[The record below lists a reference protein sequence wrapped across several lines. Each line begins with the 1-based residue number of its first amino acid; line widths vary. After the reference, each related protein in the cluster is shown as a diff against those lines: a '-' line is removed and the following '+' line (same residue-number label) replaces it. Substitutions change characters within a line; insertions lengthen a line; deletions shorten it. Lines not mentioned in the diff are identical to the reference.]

1 MDPTTELWVDALD
14 FTEKGGWK
22 EDTQFV
28 HLMGSGYLMA
38 ADEPGIPVED
48 AVIRVQIPS
57 SGRYRVWVRD
67 RNWLR
72 WHSPGQ
78 FRILVNG
85 CQEGNVLGKILSDAW
100 VWEIAGDYD
109 LEEGETE
116 LRVRDLTGYFGR
128 FAAILLTTDFDYV
141 PPREVERVQKER
153 ARIRGLSME
162 ATFGGTYEVIV
173 VGGGPGG
180 VPAAIASA
188 RGGAK
193 TLLIQDR
200 PMLGGNAGPEV
211 GITMDGAVAEHVYA
225 RETGIAEEIRR
236 LRDADPEY
244 YGDWSRAM
252 TKLAE
257 AEPNLTL
264 VYNTHVMD
272 AKMDGNR
279 ILSVT
284 GMNIRTLEQVRYAAD
299 IFIDCTGDAWLGYY
313 AGAKFRY
320 GREAHA
326 EFGEDSAPLLA
337 DTLTMSGCLKSGNL
351 PFFTKEDHPVSYHAP
366 AWVPELPKTDREF
379 ARGIPG
385 DGNKIHWWL
394 EVPNEYD
401 DIWDGEE
408 TRDALLLVVLGYYDH
423 AKNYWSGRARFQNYA
438 LHFSGI
444 FNGRRETRRLVGD
457 YILTEED
464 CVSGRQFEDTVSYTG
479 WCLDV
484 HNPKGI
490 YSGMEGASY
499 CSKAIVQAKIPYR
512 SLYSVNI
519 ENLLMAGRNISCTHM
534 ALGTVRL
541 ENTIAAIGQAAGT
554 AASLCVRFAENPR
567 GIYLRHLGALQQEL
581 IKNDQFIPGFRN
593 EDPRDPCRTASVK
606 ASSYSTK
613 EVYNHVAGTDGP
625 LAPMTEPRRT
635 AFLVLKPDCPEIR
648 TVSLKL
654 YSGHTEPVS
663 VTMRYE
669 DSGYRAW
676 TDHEFQAERVVTAW
690 VPPGEHWVSFPV
702 EIAHVKNRRS
712 YGSII
717 QLQLDP
723 AEGIW
728 WRSFENLSF
737 YCMRAE
743 RQSDGSW
750 KETGSKGYAAFAG
763 DPEFK
768 PADASPENVINGYS
782 RIVDPEH
789 FEWVSD
795 PSESLPQWIEL
806 TFRNPE
812 RIRSVRVVFDTDLS
826 NPGTCWTSKR
836 PAVPE
841 TVRDYDVEVFTGTE
855 WVKTATVKGN
865 FMRKRTHTFEPLKA
879 EKIRITVQA
888 TNGDPSVRIMEIRAE
903 KVSE

>member
-1 MDPTTELWVDALD
+1 M
-14 FTEKGGWK
+14 
-22 EDTQFV
+22 
-28 HLMGSGYLMA
+28 H
-38 ADEPGIPVED
+38 
-48 AVIRVQIPS
+48 
-57 SGRYRVWVRD
+57 
-67 RNWLR
+67 
-72 WHSPGQ
+72 
-78 FRILVNG
+78 
-85 CQEGNVLGKILSDAW
+85 SDAW
-100 VWEIAGDYD
+100 VFEIAGDYD
-109 LEEGETE
+109 LPEGETE
-116 LRVRDLTGYFGR
+116 IRVRDLTGYFGR

-141 PPREVERVQKER
+141 PPRETERVQKER
-153 ARIRGLSME
+153 ARIRGLSQE
-162 ATFGGTYEVIV
+162 TAFGGDYEVIV

-188 RGGAK
+188 REGAK

-252 TKLAE
+252 TKLCE

-264 VYNTHVMD
+264 VYNTHVID
-272 AKMDGNR
+272 TEMDGSR

-284 GMNIRTLEQVRYAAD
+284 GLNIRTLEKTRYSAR
-299 IFIDCTGDAWLGYY
+299 IFIDCTGDAWVGYY

-320 GREAHA
+320 GRESHD
-326 EFGEDSAPLLA
+326 EFGEDSAPALA

-366 AWVPELPKTDREF
+366 AWVPELPRTDREF

-394 EVPNEYD
+394 EVPNDYD

-423 AKNYWSGRARFQNYA
+423 AKNYWSGREKFRNYQM
-438 LHFSGI
+438 HFSGI

-464 CVSGRQFEDTVSYTG
+464 CVDGRQFEDTVSYTG

-490 YSGMEGASY
+490 YSGMEGSSY
-499 CSKAIVQAKIPYR
+499 CSKAIRQAKVPYR
-512 SLYSVNI
+512 CLYSVNV

-554 AASLCVRFAENPR
+554 AAALCIRHQETPR
-567 GIYLRHLGALQQEL
+567 GIFLRHLKTLQQTL
-581 IKNDQFIPGFRN
+581 IRNDQFIPGFRN
-593 EDPRDPCRTASVK
+593 EDPMDPCRNATVT
-606 ASSYSTK
+606 ASSYSKT
-613 EVYNHVAGTDGP
+613 EVFNHVAGTEGP
-625 LAPMTEPRRT
+625 LFPMTEPRRA
-635 AFLVLKPDCPEIR
+635 AFLVLRPDCPEIR
-648 TVSLKL
+648 NICLKL
-654 YSGHTEPVS
+654 FSENPEPVR

-669 DSGYRAW
+669 PSGYRAW
-676 TDHEFQAERVVTAW
+676 TDHVFTGERSVTAL

-702 EIAHVKNRRS
+702 EIAHIKNRRV
-712 YGSII
+712 YGSIV
-717 QLQLDP
+717 QVQLDP

-737 YCMRAE
+737 YCARLDLQA
-743 RQSDGSW
+743 DGSW
-750 KETGSKGYAAFAG
+750 KETSTKGFAAYAGKPGFA
-763 DPEFK
+763 
-768 PADASPENVINGYS
+768 PADCAPENVVNGWS

-795 PSESLPQWIEL
+795 PAEALPQWIEL
-806 TFRNPE
+806 SFPE
-812 RIRSVRVVFDTDLS
+812 PETIRSVSVVFDTDLS

-841 TVRDYDVEVFTGTE
+841 TVRDYEVEVFTGTE
-855 WVKTATVKGN
+855 WVKTASAKGN
-865 FMRKRTHTFEPLKA
+865 FMRKRTHAFEPLKA
-879 EKIRITVQA
+879 EKIRVTVLA
-888 TNGDPSVRIMEIRAE
+888 TNGGCSARIMEIRAE
-903 KVSE
+903 KESE